1 MASRDAIV
9 GPLLKVGN
17 LVIVGYGDMLGV
29 IISRHKTGWDP
40 IYFVQIG
47 ENQYPFRHDELKV
60 IG

>member
-1 MASRDAIV
+1 M
-9 GPLLKVGN
+9 GPLHKIGN
-17 LVIVGYGDMLGV
+17 LVIVGHGDMFGI

-47 ENQYPFRHDELKV
+47 ESQYPYRHDELKV

>member
-1 MASRDAIV
+1 MAPWDAIMV
-9 GPLLKVGN
+9 PLLKIGN
-17 LVIVGYGDMLGV
+17 LVVIGYGDMLGV

-47 ENQYPFRHDELKV
+47 ESQYPYRHDELKV